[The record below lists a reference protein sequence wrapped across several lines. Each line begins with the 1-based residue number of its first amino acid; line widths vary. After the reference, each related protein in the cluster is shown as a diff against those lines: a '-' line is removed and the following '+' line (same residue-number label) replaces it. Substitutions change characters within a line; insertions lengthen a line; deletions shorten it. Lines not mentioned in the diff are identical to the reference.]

1 MKAERYRAAL
11 LAALMAASSAAA
23 SAQEAPAEETRPD
36 EPSWRLSG
44 EASFSGVAGWA
55 TEPLYGSDAALE
67 LTLKAGRPGVRAEFT
82 GTAAA
87 LTGPDGTAAAFSLER
102 AYLRWSPGA
111 FVATLGRQVVNWGNA
126 LLWSPADLFAE
137 TRIVG
142 LAPERAGTDAL
153 RVALPLG
160 ALGGVEAVAVPAY
173 DPAKGSYG
181 GRLYGYALGSDFGLQ
196 AAHDGS
202 AGTTTVSAAVKTDL
216 VLGVWAEVA
225 YAIPDGADPT
235 GGRVETVAGADWSLG
250 SRLFVAAEYRY
261 DAGGALTAIEAA
273 ATGEPYPA
281 RHYLY
286 ADASAKAGDFASI
299 GIAAVVDLGNGIASF
314 VLSAALDVE
323 QDATLTLWT
332 GYAPGTMSSLERE
345 SGTSAGLKLALAF

>member
-1 MKAERYRAAL
+1 MRAERYRAAL
-11 LAALMAASSAAA
+11 LAALLAACSAAA
-23 SAQEAPAEETRPD
+23 SAQEAPAEGIRPD

-44 EASFSGVAGWA
+44 EASFTGAAGWA

-82 GTAAA
+82 GTADA

-111 FVATLGRQVVNWGNA
+111 FVVTLGRQVVNWGNA

-196 AAHDGS
+196 AARDGA
-202 AGTTTVSAAVKTDL
+202 AGTVTVSAAVKTDI

-225 YAIPDGADPT
+225 YAIPDGAGPT
-235 GGRVETVAGADWSLG
+235 GGRLETVVGADWSLG
-250 SRLFVAAEYRY
+250 
-261 DAGGALTAIEAA
+261 
-273 ATGEPYPA
+273 A
-281 RHYLY
+281 R
-286 ADASAKAGDFASI
+286 
-299 GIAAVVDLGNGIASF
+299 
-314 VLSAALDVE
+314 
-323 QDATLTLWT
+323 
-332 GYAPGTMSSLERE
+332 P
-345 SGTSAGLKLALAF
+345 

>member
-1 MKAERYRAAL
+1 MRAERYRAAL
-11 LAALMAASSAAA
+11 LAALLAACSAAA
-23 SAQEAPAEETRPD
+23 SAQEAPAEGIRPD

-44 EASFSGVAGWA
+44 EASFTGAAGWA

-82 GTAAA
+82 GTADA

-111 FVATLGRQVVNWGNA
+111 FVVTLGRQVVNWGNA

-160 ALGGVEAVAVPAY
+160 ALGGVEALAVPAY

-181 GRLYGYALGSDFGLQ
+181 GRLYGYALGSDLGLQ
-196 AAHDGS
+196 AAWDGA
-202 AGTTTVSAAVKTDL
+202 AGSTTVAANIKTDL
-216 VLGVWAEVA
+216 VVGLWAEAA
-225 YAIPDGADPT
+225 YTGFDDGDTA
-235 GGRVETVAGADWSLG
+235 GEMEAVIGADWSIG
-250 SRLFVAAEYRY
+250 PKVIVSAEYCFKAALL
-261 DAGGALTAIEAA
+261 DGALVDGGQEHHVY
-273 ATGEPYPA
+273 GS
-281 RHYLY
+281 
-286 ADASAKAGDFASI
+286 ASAQAGDFISLGLMIVADAGEGILSGTAS
-299 GIAAVVDLGNGIASF
+299 AVI
-314 VLSAALDVE
+314 DVA
-323 QDATLTLWT
+323 QDASLTAWIQYANGNLNTL
-332 GYAPGTMSSLERE
+332 AMADS
-345 SGTSAGLKLALAF
+345 ALAGVSLSLAF